1 LNISIIIFLVITNN
15 IYRKIFHNM
24 NFNFEFK
31 TCMKI
36 EIRLFLIYVLNKN
49 IRFQDDLMNK
59 KD

>member
-24 NFNFEFK
+24 NFNFELEV
-31 TCMKI
+31 CMKI